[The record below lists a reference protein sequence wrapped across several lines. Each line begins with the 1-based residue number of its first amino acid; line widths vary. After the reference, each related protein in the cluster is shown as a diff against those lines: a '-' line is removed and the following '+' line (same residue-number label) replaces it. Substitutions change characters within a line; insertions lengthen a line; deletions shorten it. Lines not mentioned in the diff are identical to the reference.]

1 MARTGR
7 PRQEGDRYPSGDLKP
22 QITVNQI
29 RRGIAA
35 AKALGRDEWLGS
47 EVGLLGT
54 YPCDTGAPLLTP
66 EQTTAGVRYAN
77 LAHDYAQEYGLPR
90 ASAATGSF
98 EVVPRGEVAGNPTER
113 TSAVINAYRR
123 ASDVLRSVGC
133 LDVVES
139 VCVYDNAVPYDSR
152 KRLMLGLS
160 LLAKHFVI
168 ERASRVDK
176 KRKI

>member
-7 PRQEGDRYPSGDLKP
+7 PRKDGDRYPSGDLKP

-35 AKALGRDEWLGS
+35 AKALGKDEWLGS
-47 EVGLLGT
+47 EVGRLGT

-77 LAHDYAQEYGLPR
+77 LAYDYAKEYGLPR

-98 EVVPRGEVAGNPTER
+98 EVVSRGEVAGEPTER
-113 TSAVINAYRR
+113 TRAIIIAYRR
-123 ASDVLRSVGC
+123 ASDVLRSAGC

-139 VCVYDNAVPYDSR
+139 VCVYDNAVPYESR
-152 KRLMLGLS
+152 KHLILGLS
-160 LLAKHFVI
+160 LLVRHFVI

-176 KRKI
+176 RHKI